1 MFLVSTCFQKRN
13 RRFMILINDRLLK
26 HALASHH
33 QRRRIHVLVS
43 YCAAWSAASGVWR
56 SSSSSSTGTL
66 TSWWAQ
72 HVIVQ
77 LLVPPILIVTIIVV
91 VIIKHLCK
99 LSKWEDMLCYKW
111 NKTFFFWL
119 SHYSFAFTKLM
130 FNRMYWILF
139 VLRRPF
145 YFPKR
150 MWFFCFF
157 VRLPFTGKT
166 SASQLKMLSCCSWET
181 Y

>member
-33 QRRRIHVLVS
+33 QRRRIHVLAS

-72 HVIVQ
+72 HVIVH
-77 LLVPPILIVTIIVV
+77 LFVPPILIVTIIVV
-91 VIIKHLCK
+91 VIIKHLC
-99 LSKWEDMLCYKW
+99 SYQ
-111 NKTFFFWL
+111 NGKTCFAINEMRRFSSDYHTTVSPSLNWCLIECIEYYLYYVDHFIFLKECDFF
-119 SHYSFAFTKLM
+119 
-130 FNRMYWILF
+130 
-139 VLRRPF
+139 V
-145 YFPKR
+145 
-150 MWFFCFF
+150 FF

-181 Y
+181 